1 MGEKAVYVE
10 RDCGVDCDSL
20 NRLDAL
26 VRETSK
32 CRRENEN
39 GDPRESND
47 KLYGSVPEMVKEGGR
62 GSRMVGL
69 KTESEEHGKEAEGFG
84 AGEGVGSPVL
94 QMRGDGEREGKERKE
109 VEKVWWGR
117 NEKSEK

>member
-32 CRRENEN
+32 GRGEEERDEKD
-39 GDPRESND
+39 DPRESND
-47 KLYGSVPEMVKEGGR
+47 KL
-62 GSRMVGL
+62 
-69 KTESEEHGKEAEGFG
+69 
-84 AGEGVGSPVL
+84 
-94 QMRGDGEREGKERKE
+94 
-109 VEKVWWGR
+109 
-117 NEKSEK
+117 